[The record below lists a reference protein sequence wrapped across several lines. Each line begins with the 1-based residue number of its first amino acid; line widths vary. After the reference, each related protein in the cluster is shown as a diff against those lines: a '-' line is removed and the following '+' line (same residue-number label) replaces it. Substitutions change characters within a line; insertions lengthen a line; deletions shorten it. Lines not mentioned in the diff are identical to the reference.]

1 MTKDSSMKPG
11 NPRIL
16 TFNFEP
22 TRKTWVRQGR
32 FHRLDGNVQFCF
44 VSFPAKAKEPR
55 MKATRKGR

>member
-1 MTKDSSMKPG
+1 MKPG